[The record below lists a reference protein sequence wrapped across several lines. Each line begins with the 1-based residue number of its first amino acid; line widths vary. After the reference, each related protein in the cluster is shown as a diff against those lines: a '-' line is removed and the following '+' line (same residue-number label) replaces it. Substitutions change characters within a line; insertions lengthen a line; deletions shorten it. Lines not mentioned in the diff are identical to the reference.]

1 MTTIGEVISRIRNQ
15 IKAVDADSFITD
27 RVIYSNIMKYAKMY
41 IKRQDAIT
49 SRAKFNSLFTRLP
62 CVDLI
67 EVDRVEA
74 CCDINSG
81 VTVMRTKEK
90 LPGILDGASGPL
102 LRFVGSIDTSVEA
115 FRTTPQL
122 YNALQKTSG
131 AKYNKNKYY
140 WLLDGYL
147 YLPNVVWPSIAV
159 DGIFEDSLNIFKCD
173 SECKAIQ
180 TQVFS
185 IPSELFAE
193 IEQQVTNDFMKS
205 MQINNDPVA
214 GDKQSPLRA

>member
-62 CVDLI
+62 CVELI

-81 VTVMRTKEK
+81 VIVMRTKEK
-90 LPGILDGASGPL
+90 LPGVLDGASGPL

-131 AKYNKNKYY
+131 AKYNTKKYY
-140 WLLDGYL
+140 WILNGYL
-147 YLPNVVWPSIAV
+147 YLPNVSWEGVAIDA
-159 DGIFEDSLNIFKCD
+159 IFEGILNGFTCSDPCAPAQNQLLNI
-173 SECKAIQ
+173 
-180 TQVFS
+180 
-185 IPSELFAE
+185 PGELFAQ
-193 IEQQVTNDFMKS
+193 IEQMVINDFLRS
-205 MQINNDPVA
+205 SQINTDPA
-214 GDKQSPLRA
+214 PADKQSLLRS